1 MMNDLNYPEL
11 QERIQ
16 QELNR
21 EKQRMQLFLF
31 LLSLGFYI
39 VLMVVGWGL
48 FLNNGGQPPSANI
61 PGMARDA
68 NPLGD
73 AMMMVSIA
81 GFVPLLIQ
89 LVNLIVTTRV
99 GERQLRER
107 ITGRI
112 MQAEMKKL
120 YEAEQN
126 KPKNVMRLTDD
137 GELEEIATA
146 EEEPLSASHSLRDK

>member
-39 VLMVVGWGL
+39 VLMIVGWGL

-99 GERQLRER
+99 GEKQLRER
-107 ITGRI
+107 IAGRI
-112 MQAEMKKL
+112 MQAELKKRYDAL
-120 YEAEQN
+120 EAEQD
-126 KPKNVMRLTDD
+126 KPKHAMSLTDD
-137 GELEEIATA
+137 GELEEIA
-146 EEEPLSASHSLRDK
+146 EEEQRSVSNSQRK